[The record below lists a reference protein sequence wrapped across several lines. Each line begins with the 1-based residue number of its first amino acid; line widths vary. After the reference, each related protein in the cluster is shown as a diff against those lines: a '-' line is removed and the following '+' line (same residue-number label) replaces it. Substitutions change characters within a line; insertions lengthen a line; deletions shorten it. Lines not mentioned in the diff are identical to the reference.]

1 MELIQT
7 MQKLVD
13 VAQSIGARF
22 AVAKEKISNKNVV
35 LLCVG
40 HGSST
45 AKE

>member
-7 MQKLVD
+7 MQKLVNI
-13 VAQSIGARF
+13 AQRIGVHF
-22 AVAKEKISNKNVV
+22 AVAKEKVSNNVV

>member
-13 VAQSIGARF
+13 IAQRIGVHF
-22 AVAKEKISNKNVV
+22 AVAKEKVSNHVV